1 MPKDREY
8 NDMPGQ
14 EREEIYGR
22 AGKKIKKT
30 VRTAALTAA
39 VGLIIVASFWAGK
52 KESGQLSDSGSV
64 AGGASEGMSIMD
76 AGADTGTGIDTGTDA
91 DAGADTG
98 IDADA
103 DTGAN
108 IGANTDT
115 GRKSDIDSKAEGN
128 ASPDRNGLPQPYAC
142 YVEVLKQIL
151 MEHTDPNGRVDV
163 VYHPMTKEAIRMIE
177 EAYAQASVY
186 AAHADEWM
194 TEEADEPF
202 ATMYLL
208 YDMDRDGRLEL
219 TANTVRGSG
228 RYSENHFYGLTEDG
242 DFAKLPLVR
251 LCGGKEKESNTD
263 FDLSF
268 REYNTAYQDEEGTI
282 YYEGNDFVREGI
294 YGGYDETGFY
304 CLREGVVYQD
314 SIRTCSR
321 FRDAAGEK
329 EDNQYYRI
337 EDTEN
342 AITEQEYEAVRADY
356 IHNMEEIRVEMRWI
370 DFADVEL
377 TGGKIPAEQIS
388 LRLLTSYLGS
398 R

>member
-115 GRKSDIDSKAEGN
+115 GRKPDIDSKAEGN

-142 YVEVLKQIL
+142 YVEALKQIL
-151 MEHTDPNGRVDV
+151 MEHTDPNGRGDV

-177 EAYAQASVY
+177 EA
-186 AAHADEWM
+186 
-194 TEEADEPF
+194 
-202 ATMYLL
+202 
-208 YDMDRDGRLEL
+208 
-219 TANTVRGSG
+219 
-228 RYSENHFYGLTEDG
+228 
-242 DFAKLPLVR
+242 
-251 LCGGKEKESNTD
+251 
-263 FDLSF
+263 
-268 REYNTAYQDEEGTI
+268 
-282 YYEGNDFVREGI
+282 
-294 YGGYDETGFY
+294 
-304 CLREGVVYQD
+304 
-314 SIRTCSR
+314 
-321 FRDAAGEK
+321 
-329 EDNQYYRI
+329 
-337 EDTEN
+337 
-342 AITEQEYEAVRADY
+342 
-356 IHNMEEIRVEMRWI
+356 
-370 DFADVEL
+370 
-377 TGGKIPAEQIS
+377 
-388 LRLLTSYLGS
+388 
-398 R
+398 